1 VDSRR
6 FTVSQAAKHLSTTE
20 SSIRHKVNRNSIPHE
35 KDEET
40 NRVYI
45 LIDQVEDEE
54 LTEDNQRTTNGDSP
68 DTEQLIDALTAQL
81 EQAQESLRHERE
93 ANRENRRLLAA
104 ALERIPA
111 IEAPDGQDGDLTATD
126 SSPNSSGREEERA
139 KPRRGWWAR
148 VFLGP
153 EREES

>member
-54 LTEDNQRTTNGDSP
+54 LTEDNQRTTNGDPP
-68 DTEQLIDALTAQL
+68 DTERLIDALTAQL

-126 SSPNSSGREEERA
+126 GSPNSSGREGERA

>member
-1 VDSRR
+1 VGSRR

-35 KDEET
+35 RDEET

-45 LIDQVEDEE
+45 LIDEVEDEA
-54 LTEDNQRTTNGDSP
+54 LSEDNQRHTNGELS
-68 DTEQLIDALTAQL
+68 DTQRLIDTLTMQL
-81 EQAQESLRHERE
+81 EATQESLRQERE

-111 IEAPDGQDGDLTATD
+111 IEASPESREPPVAPAQEQGDGDAPPEQEKRSWLH
-126 SSPNSSGREEERA
+126 R
-139 KPRRGWWAR
+139 
-148 VFLGP
+148 FFFGP
-153 EREES
+153 

>member
-1 VDSRR
+1 VDTRR

-54 LTEDNQRTTNGDSP
+54 LTEDNQRTTNGDPP
-68 DTEQLIDALTAQL
+68 DTERLIDALTAQL
-81 EQAQESLRHERE
+81 DQAQESLRYERE

-126 SSPNSSGREEERA
+126 GYPNSSGREEERA
-139 KPRRGWWAR
+139 KPRRGWWSR

-153 EREES
+153 ERDDS

>member
-1 VDSRR
+1 MVSRR

-35 KDEET
+35 RDEET

-45 LIDQVEDEE
+45 LIDEVEDEV
-54 LTEDNQRTTNGDSP
+54 LTEDTQRDTNGEPSDN
-68 DTEQLIDALTAQL
+68 ERLITTLTMQL
-81 EQAQESLRHERE
+81 EATQESLKQERE

-111 IEAPDGQDGDLTATD
+111 IEAAPEPRESAQTPSEEQGNGTAHPED
-126 SSPNSSGREEERA
+126 ER
-139 KPRRGWWAR
+139 
-148 VFLGP
+148 P
-153 EREES
+153 EKRSWFKRFFGLE

>member
-1 VDSRR
+1 VVSRR

-35 KDEET
+35 RDEET

-45 LIDQVEDEE
+45 LIDEVEDEL
-54 LTEDNQRTTNGDSP
+54 LTEDTQRHTNGELSDNKR
-68 DTEQLIDALTAQL
+68 LIATLTMQL
-81 EQAQESLRHERE
+81 EATQESLEQERE

-111 IEAPDGQDGDLTATD
+111 LEGPPEPRERPETATEPQGNGTAHPED
-126 SSPNSSGREEERA
+126 GGGE
-139 KPRRGWWAR
+139 KPSWFRRFFG
-148 VFLGP
+148 F
-153 EREES
+153 E